1 MKKILILTEVELP
14 GDFPTQVEHYL
25 DNLVQVETRNTDFEG
40 LKSQFR
46 DVRRG
51 QIRADALL
59 NYLEPRV
66 RGYEG
71 FDRIVLVINDD
82 GYVEGLNFVFGVTK
96 IGGALALVF
105 TKRLHGEQSLH
116 IARILKEVLHEL
128 GHTFGLD
135 HCTDPR
141 CVMYFSNT
149 IEDTDRKGPGYCQK
163 CMARLRSLLR

>member
-1 MKKILILTEVELP
+1 MKRILVLTEVELP
-14 GDFPTQVEHYL
+14 SDFPRQVEHYL
-25 DNLVQVETRNTDFEG
+25 SDLVRVEMRRTDFEG

-59 NYLEPRV
+59 DYLEPRV
-66 RGYEG
+66 RNYER
-71 FDRIVLVINDD
+71 FDKIVLVINDN
-82 GYVEGLNFVFGVTK
+82 GYVEGLNFVFGVAK

-105 TKRLHGEQSLH
+105 TKRLRGEQSLYQL
-116 IARILKEVLHEL
+116 RILKEVLHEL
-128 GHTFGLD
+128 GHSFGLD

-149 IEDTDRKGPGYCQK
+149 IEDTDRKGPGFCQR
-163 CMARLRSLLR
+163 CMAKLQLILR